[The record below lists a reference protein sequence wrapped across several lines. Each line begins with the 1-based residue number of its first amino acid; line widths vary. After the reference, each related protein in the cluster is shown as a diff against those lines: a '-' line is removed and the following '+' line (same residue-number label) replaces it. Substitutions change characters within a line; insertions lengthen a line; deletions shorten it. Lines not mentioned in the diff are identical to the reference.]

1 SLLILDSSAVI
12 TASYDYGG
20 EDLKMGS
27 LQGDDFA
34 ALFLSRSA
42 SGSAGTLVTV
52 DDNGKEY
59 DRLEVEGQAMAL
71 AARGHDVALLT
82 TGDII
87 TAGRKLD
94 KYIAEPNQK
103 GIRNLALYQDGSVA
117 LVSSASVTLYYP
129 SGEKIDN
136 TTEEEAS

>member
-1 SLLILDSSAVI
+1 
-12 TASYDYGG
+12 
-20 EDLKMGS
+20 
-27 LQGDDFA
+27 
-34 ALFLSRSA
+34 
-42 SGSAGTLVTV
+42 
-52 DDNGKEY
+52 
-59 DRLEVEGQAMAL
+59 MAL

-129 SGEKIDN
+129 SGDKIDN
-136 TTEEEAS
+136 TTEEEAQ